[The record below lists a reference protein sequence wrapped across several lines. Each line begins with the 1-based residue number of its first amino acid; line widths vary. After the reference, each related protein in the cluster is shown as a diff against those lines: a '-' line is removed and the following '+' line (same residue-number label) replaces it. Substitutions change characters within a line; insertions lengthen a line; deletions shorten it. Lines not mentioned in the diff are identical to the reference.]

1 MRNRRRYKNITA
13 TLDRKRKNTMKEIVD
28 MIPDDVNVAKC
39 SAGYFTTFTR
49 FDFHR
54 GINVKKPMRRL
65 LVRLTET
72 DVILPRNKPYLH
84 AVGT

>member
-1 MRNRRRYKNITA
+1 MVIIEVTDVMGQK
-13 TLDRKRKNTMKEIVD
+13 DIVD
-28 MIPDDVNVAKC
+28 MIPDDVSVTK
-39 SAGYFTTFTR
+39 SLAGYFTTFTR

-72 DVILPRNKPYLH
+72 DVILPRNKPYIH
-84 AVGT
+84 AVGS